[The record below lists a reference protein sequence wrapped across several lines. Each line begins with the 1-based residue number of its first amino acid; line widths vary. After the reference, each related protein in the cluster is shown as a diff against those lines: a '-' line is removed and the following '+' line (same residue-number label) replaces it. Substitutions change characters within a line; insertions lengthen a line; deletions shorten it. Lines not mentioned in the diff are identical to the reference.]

1 MEESTLGSGLEL
13 RNMDKVSTNGL
24 VVIGTKECGETTSK
38 MDKESNGMQA
48 VTRTMVICLTTKR
61 KDKAH

>member
-1 MEESTLGSGLEL
+1 MIGLT
-13 RNMDKVSTNGL
+13 TNAKEKAHTRRL
-24 VVIGTKECGETTSK
+24 MVNGTKECGETTSK